1 MGSTFQATATI
12 LLSSHLSHEIKCNLT
27 FTAEAGVLEYHTNFA
42 LVFQDRIPLS
52 KIDDLK
58 CLKS

>member
-12 LLSSHLSHEIKCNLT
+12 LLSSNLSHEIKCNLT
-27 FTAEAGVLEYHTNFA
+27 FPAEPDVLKYHTKFA
-42 LVFQDRIPLS
+42 LVFQGRIPLT

-58 CLKS
+58 